1 MENKIQ
7 IFEIEGFDK
16 LRTLNKNGKLMFV
29 ASDVAKFLGYPD
41 VDEAIS
47 AHCRYVTKC
56 DISYP
61 QGKGTLE
68 VSIIPEGDVYR
79 LIAYSTPPFVP

>member
-29 ASDVAKFLGYPD
+29 ALDVAKFLGYPD
-41 VDEAIS
+41 VDEAILT
-47 AHCRYVTKC
+47 HCRYVTRC
-56 DISYP
+56 DISHP

-79 LIAYSTPPFVP
+79 LIAYSTPPFAP

>member
-7 IFEIEGFDK
+7 IFRNKEFGTV
-16 LRTLNKNGKLMFV
+16 RTINKNGKLIFV
-29 ASDVAKFLGYPD
+29 ASDVAKFLGYSE
-41 VDEAIS
+41 VDEAIFS
-47 AHCRYVTKC
+47 HCRYVTKC
-56 DISYP
+56 DISHP

-79 LIAYSTPPFVP
+79 LMAYVTPPFAP